1 MFQSFKFQVC
11 LLVQKGPK
19 FHNIGTNNVNCTY
32 SRVRPS
38 INIKDK
44 VWQTVFVSDILS
56 QACMQT
62 SAISFV
68 AGEKVEKR
76 NLSACNKGNSRC
88 EPRLPSVAMVGKIQ
102 QIKHNCIT
110 IIYSSFRHFP
120 VKK

>member
-44 VWQTVFVSDILS
+44 VWQTVFVSDIL
-56 QACMQT
+56 QACMQM
-62 SAISFV
+62 SAISFF
-68 AGEKVEKR
+68 AYEKVEKG
-76 NLSACNKGNSRC
+76 NFSACKKGNRRC
-88 EPRLPSVAMVGKIQ
+88 EPRLPWAAMVGRIQ
-102 QIKHNCIT
+102 PDKRQHTNYLYFI
-110 IIYSSFRHFP
+110 F
-120 VKK
+120 

>member
-44 VWQTVFVSDILS
+44 VWQTVFVSDILP
-56 QACMQT
+56 ACMQM

-68 AGEKVEKR
+68 ACEKVEKR
-76 NLSACNKGNSRC
+76 NLSACNKGNRRC
-88 EPRLPSVAMVGKIQ
+88 EPRLPWVAMVGKIQ
-102 QIKHNCIT
+102 PNKRQHTNNLVYFI
-110 IIYSSFRHFP
+110 F
-120 VKK
+120 

>member
-44 VWQTVFVSDILS
+44 VWQTVFVSDISFKAACRCLLFPLLHAKRWKRETFLHATKEIGDVNPGYLGWLWWVKFSRIKTTYQLS
-56 QACMQT
+56 
-62 SAISFV
+62 IFHLL
-68 AGEKVEKR
+68 G
-76 NLSACNKGNSRC
+76 
-88 EPRLPSVAMVGKIQ
+88 I
-102 QIKHNCIT
+102 
-110 IIYSSFRHFP
+110 F
-120 VKK
+120 